1 MSKDETYKE
10 HVLLDPLNQ
19 IVLTALHLHGINSLE
34 REDTNTFMRLLTRN
48 TPGDKL
54 HNNIFRSYE
63 WNLLLYLRPN
73 HSRKNNKAV
82 SDVVEEDE
90 KGISQEEHLWD
101 VNSTDG
107 AIVKSP
113 LKPLVRKCI

>member
-1 MSKDETYKE
+1 MSKEETYKE
-10 HVLLDPLNQ
+10 LILLDPLDQ
-19 IVLTALHLHGINSLE
+19 IVLTALHLHRVNCLA

-48 TPGDKL
+48 PQVDKL
-54 HNNIFRSYE
+54 HNNVFRCHE
-63 WNLLLYLRPN
+63 RDLLLYLGSN
-73 HSRKNNKAV
+73 HSRKNDKAV

-113 LKPLVRKCI
+113 LKPLVGKRI